1 MCDVM
6 PTISE
11 DGSQR
16 GSSYGDDSNVEQL
29 MVNMLDERDRIME
42 SLRETQDALSG
53 ADMRIGELER
63 EREML
68 HKQLATGLPRV
79 SC

>member
-11 DGSQR
+11 DGSR

-68 HKQLATGLPRV
+68 HKQLSTGLPRV
-79 SC
+79 SI

>member
-1 MCDVM
+1 MVPQSNSLFVIRDGRIF
-6 PTISE
+6 PAE

-16 GSSYGDDSNVEQL
+16 GSSYGDDSNFEQL
-29 MVNMLDERDRIME
+29 MVNMLDERDRLME

-63 EREML
+63 
-68 HKQLATGLPRV
+68 V
-79 SC
+79 V